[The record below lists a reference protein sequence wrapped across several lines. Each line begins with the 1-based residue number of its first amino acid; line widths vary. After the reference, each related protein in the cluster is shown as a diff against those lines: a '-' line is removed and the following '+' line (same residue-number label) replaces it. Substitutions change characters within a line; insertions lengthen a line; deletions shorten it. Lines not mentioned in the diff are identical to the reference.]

1 MYICIDIFEIYI
13 LKSEK
18 EVSVRIEVKKKKQKK
33 LRDYAI
39 LIQGVRKI

>member
-13 LKSEK
+13 LKCEK
-18 EVSVRIEVKKKKQKK
+18 EVSVRIEVKKKQKK

-39 LIQGVRKI
+39 LIQGIRKI